1 LEASVRYLASDL
13 GTRNIR
19 VNAVSAGPVKTLA
32 AMGISGFSDIL
43 QVYRDRSPMRR
54 NIDTGEV
61 ADAALFLLGPQ
72 SRAITGE
79 ILFVD
84 AGFHVGGV

>member
-1 LEASVRYLASDL
+1 
-13 GTRNIR
+13 
-19 VNAVSAGPVKTLA
+19 
-32 AMGISGFSDIL
+32 
-43 QVYRDRSPMRR
+43 MRR